1 MTGFTNY
8 EEKDIIECKGT
19 QTPMTISEGACEYR
33 ILELKIKPVR
43 PITEGAVYGIEAS
56 FDDKDEDG
64 EWVNFLRWNTD
75 ENSTYDVK
83 DGWPEG
89 VIDEYEGQGQWP
101 YWSTYTYAPCYLASA
116 PAEDEPAS
124 EEPASEEPA
133 SEEPASEEPASE
145 EPASEEPAS
154 EPATQ
159 GSNTQPPKTADAGI
173 VVAAVVMAAAAAVV
187 LRKKH

>member
-1 MTGFTNY
+1 QARKTDY
-8 EEKDIIECKGT
+8 
-19 QTPMTISEGACEYR
+19 
-33 ILELKIKPVR
+33 
-43 PITEGAVYGIEAS
+43 EGAVYGIEAS

-124 EEPASEEPA
+124 EEPASK
-133 SEEPASEEPASE
+133 
-145 EPASEEPAS
+145 EPAS